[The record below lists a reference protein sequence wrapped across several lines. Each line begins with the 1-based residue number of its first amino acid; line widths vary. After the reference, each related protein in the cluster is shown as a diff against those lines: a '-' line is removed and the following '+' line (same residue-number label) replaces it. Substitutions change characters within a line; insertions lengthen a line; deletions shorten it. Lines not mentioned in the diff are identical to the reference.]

1 MCGRFT
7 QTLTWPQLV
16 ELYRLDEVPAPAALP
31 PRYNVAPTQ
40 DIAVVRRAKDTDER
54 QLVLMRWG
62 LVPFWAKDI
71 GVGARMIN
79 ARAET
84 VAETPA
90 FRTAFRSRR
99 CLIVADGFYEW
110 QKRLAGPK
118 QPYHITTESRSPFA
132 FAGLW
137 ERWAPDGG
145 QSIETCTI
153 VTTRANEAVMP
164 IHDRMPAML
173 GPADFEAWLD
183 TRRPTGETQDLLKPW
198 PGRMATTPV
207 SRRVNAVANDDRA
220 CLEPAARS
228 ADQPA

>member
-40 DIAVVRRAKDTDER
+40 DIAVVRRAKDSGER
-54 QLVLMRWG
+54 QLVPMRWG

-71 GVGARMIN
+71 GIGSRMIN

-84 VAETPA
+84 LAEKPA
-90 FRTAFRSRR
+90 FRRAFRTRR

-110 QKRLAGPK
+110 QKRPTGPK
-118 QPYHITTESRSPFA
+118 QPYYITTESRSHFA

-137 ERWAPDGG
+137 ERWAPNGG
-145 QSIETCTI
+145 QPIETCTI

-173 GPADFEAWLD
+173 GAEDFEAWLD
-183 TRRPTGETQDLLKPW
+183 TSRPIGETQDLLRPW
-198 PGRMATTPV
+198 PRHMAVTAV
-207 SRRVNAVANDDRA
+207 SRRLNSVANDDPA
-220 CLEPAARS
+220 CLEPMSRS
-228 ADQPA
+228 DDQPA